1 MLSGEAR
8 LTVMLLKFF
17 LSFCVFPYDIIFRAV
32 GVGNRRSEATGGRI
46 NLRPRIAPKAALIEA
61 DFQAEAL
68 QFSHQ
73 HVEALRH
80 VRLGHIIA
88 LDDLLL
94 GLRASLYFVR
104 LVREHLLQRMSRTVS
119 VQRPDLHLTETL
131 DTKLGLTTKRL
142 LRDEAIGPY

>member
-1 MLSGEAR
+1 MTSEWGQE
-8 LTVMLLKFF
+8 
-17 LSFCVFPYDIIFRAV
+17 
-32 GVGNRRSEATGGRI
+32 GGGNRRSEATGGRI

-88 LDDLLL
+88 LDDRLI
-94 GLRASLYFVR
+94 GLRASLYVVR
-104 LVREHLLQRMSRTVS
+104 LVRQPLLQPMSRTVS

-131 DTKLGLTTKRL
+131 ATKLGLTTKRL
-142 LRDEAIGPY
+142 LRDEAIEIGR